1 MKKINFKNSIAGNF
15 WKYLELEKMGKFN
28 IFFMYFFYVIVNH
41 NKNNYI
47 FKNITNLKLF
57 PPFLE
62 MKKWVKVGKSG
73 KKYITK

>member
-1 MKKINFKNSIAGNF
+1 
-15 WKYLELEKMGKFN
+15 
-28 IFFMYFFYVIVNH
+28 MYFFYVIVNH

-47 FKNITNLKLF
+47 FKNITNLKIF

-73 KKYITK
+73 KIPKHINK